1 MPLSLISKLLK
12 KLYKIRNKY
21 ILSSTLLNWPK
32 SQIIFFIEKIP
43 QPDLSKRTLAV
54 WERHAGMQI

>member
-21 ILSSTLLNWPK
+21 ILSSKLLNWPK
-32 SQIIFFIEKIP
+32 YQILFYKKIP